1 METIFFFM
9 RSLIL
14 SIPFVLICNLGF
26 GQDILQIA
34 LASNSPKIE
43 KVTNNLQQYNLQILL
58 TTITKNGD
66 SVSFTDYSFQVN
78 DSSYYYPASTV
89 KFPIAVLAIEKINS
103 IESIDLETP
112 YVIDGDSIEHSIF
125 NDIKNIFA
133 ISSNEAFNR
142 LFEFLGKEHINQR
155 LRELEVGPVKIEH
168 RLSTSNSADTIYKSL
183 HFKPKKGDEYLV
195 KNENS
200 RPVKPLQMDGLLNG
214 KAYYSDTLLVEE
226 PMDFSKK
233 NYLPLQTLHNIM
245 KRVIYP
251 STFKTDKQFKITDN
265 QYKTLIKLMQNLPR
279 DAGFDE
285 RKFHDSFGKFFLFGD
300 SKETMPR
307 SIKIYNK
314 VGYAY
319 GTLTDCSFIKDF
331 GQDIEY
337 ILSATLY
344 VNQNGILNDNQY
356 DYDEIGIPFLA
367 QLGREIHE
375 YLTTHK

>member
-1 METIFFFM
+1 M

-89 KFPIAVLAIEKINS
+89 KFPIAVLAMEKINS

-112 YVIDGDSIEHSIF
+112 YFIDGDSIEHSIF

-183 HFKPKKGDEYLV
+183 
-195 KNENS
+195 
-200 RPVKPLQMDGLLNG
+200 
-214 KAYYSDTLLVEE
+214 
-226 PMDFSKK
+226 
-233 NYLPLQTLHNIM
+233 
-245 KRVIYP
+245 
-251 STFKTDKQFKITDN
+251 
-265 QYKTLIKLMQNLPR
+265 
-279 DAGFDE
+279 
-285 RKFHDSFGKFFLFGD
+285 
-300 SKETMPR
+300 
-307 SIKIYNK
+307 
-314 VGYAY
+314 
-319 GTLTDCSFIKDF
+319 
-331 GQDIEY
+331 
-337 ILSATLY
+337 
-344 VNQNGILNDNQY
+344 
-356 DYDEIGIPFLA
+356 
-367 QLGREIHE
+367 
-375 YLTTHK
+375 